1 MYVFLEIIQFYVFY
15 RRGHQVSKSVADN
28 VKAEASVGL
37 ESFFAFNRKGGI
49 SDELG
54 LEGRCALAAKIS
66 HFFFYH
72 CCKTERNIRKK
83 RFILAYG
90 WFQRVRD

>member
-66 HFFFYH
+66 HFFF
-72 CCKTERNIRKK
+72 
-83 RFILAYG
+83 LSLL
-90 WFQRVRD
+90 

>member
-1 MYVFLEIIQFYVFY
+1 MYFTEEA
-15 RRGHQVSKSVADN
+15 KSVADN

-54 LEGRCALAAKIS
+54 LEGRCALAAIIS
-66 HFFFYH
+66 HFF
-72 CCKTERNIRKK
+72 
-83 RFILAYG
+83 
-90 WFQRVRD
+90 